1 MRRSLVERILTA
13 RKMTAN
19 KRTLLFINLI
29 GGLAVLASYA
39 YCLGAN
45 PATRSNLWG
54 DVPSE
59 LRPAYTVSM
68 LLATAG
74 YFAFTYFVLLRVDSH
89 EARVAGV
96 YPYRLFLWIYAG
108 ILLPSALW
116 MPLTFR
122 MFAEP
127 AWGLWIGIRL
137 VLGIVGIS
145 SLALLWAVATVR
157 PAGPTSARAAAVVGA
172 LAFTVQTALLDALVW
187 PYYFPLPS

>member
-1 MRRSLVERILTA
+1 MRRGLAARMLVAHE
-13 RKMTAN
+13 MTAD
-19 KRTLLFINLI
+19 KRRLLFINLI

-39 YCLGAN
+39 YCLAAN

-54 DVPSE
+54 GVPSE
-59 LRPAYTVSM
+59 LRAAYTVSM
-68 LLATAG
+68 LLATTG
-74 YFAFTYFVLLRVDSH
+74 YFAFTYFVLRRVDSH

-96 YPYRLFLWIYAG
+96 YPYRLFLSIYAG

-122 MFAEP
+122 MFVEP

-137 VLGIVGIS
+137 VLAIVGIS
-145 SLALLWAVATVR
+145 SLTLLWAVATVR
-157 PAGPTSARAAAVVGA
+157 PAGPAWARAAAVAGA
-172 LAFTVQTALLDALVW
+172 LAFSVQTALLDALVW